1 MISVLLFSPACL
13 RAPSPQPHHTQ
24 PLDNSQLDRH
34 TWRPVR
40 LALTPALCL
49 PITSQVLLPLDN
61 FISKSTDVFLG
72 SQQPNYLALT
82 NQVRLV
88 GFKSACAC
96 TAAPRLGQLSMA
108 LAWPMQQAAWVALAP
123 LLLPPSCTHHPVYRA
138 TKPPQTLELV
148 LSGDGYPEDQV
159 GLGLGCWRPCWLYCL
174 LV

>member
-96 TAAPRLGQLSMA
+96 TAAPRLGQLSVA
-108 LAWPMQQAAWVALAP
+108 LAWPCSRQPGLRLLRSCCRLAARIIRCTV
-123 LLLPPSCTHHPVYRA
+123 PPNRRRRWSWC
-138 TKPPQTLELV
+138 
-148 LSGDGYPEDQV
+148 
-159 GLGLGCWRPCWLYCL
+159 
-174 LV
+174 